1 MIKCIIIDDDKMSR
15 ELISSYISKLDSLD
29 QIGEFDNAL
38 DGMKFIKQNEV
49 DVIFLDIEMPDF
61 SGLDMLKSTNELPQI
76 IFVTSNREYAVE
88 AFEHSVCDFLVKPVD
103 FSRFVKASERVVSK
117 QPEAPESDSVN
128 TTDTDNSSSNNTKYI
143 FIKVDTRFVKLNLDD
158 ILYLEANG
166 DYVVFKTA
174 NKGYIVHT
182 TMKKINDKLPDNK
195 FIKVHRSYIV
205 NIDKIVD
212 IEDTTLLIDKKI
224 IPVSRSKKEDLM
236 KSLNLFK

>member
-1 MIKCIIIDDDKMSR
+1 MIKCIVIDDDKMSR

-29 QIGEFDNAL
+29 QVGEFDNAL

-61 SGLDMLKSTNELPQI
+61 SGLDMLKSTNELPQV

-103 FSRFVKASERVVSK
+103 FSRFVKASERVVPK
-117 QPEAPESDSVN
+117 QEEVQENGAVNISDSA
-128 TTDTDNSSSNNTKYI
+128 TNNTKYI

-182 TMKKINDKLPDNK
+182 TMKKINDKLPDTK

-224 IPVSRSKKEDLM
+224 IPVSRSKKDDLM

>member
-1 MIKCIIIDDDKMSR
+1 MIKCIVIDDDKMSR
-15 ELISSYISKLDSLD
+15 ELMSSYISKLDSLD
-29 QIGEFDNAL
+29 KVGEFDNAL
-38 DGMKFIKQNEV
+38 DGMKFIKENEV

-61 SGLDMLKSTNELPQI
+61 SGLDMLKSTNELPQV
-76 IFVTSNREYAVE
+76 IFITSNREYAVE

-103 FSRFVKASERVVSK
+103 FSRFVKASERVIPK
-117 QPEAPESDSVN
+117 QAEVQEN
-128 TTDTDNSSSNNTKYI
+128 ETDTDNSNTKYI

-182 TMKKINDKLPDNK
+182 TMKKINDKLPNNK

-224 IPVSRSKKEDLM
+224 IPVSRSKKDDLM

>member
-1 MIKCIIIDDDKMSR
+1 MIKCIVIDDDKMSR
-15 ELISSYISKLDSLD
+15 ELLSAYISKLDRLN
-29 QIGEFDNAL
+29 QVGEFDNAL
-38 DGMKFIKQNEV
+38 DGIKFLKQNEV

-61 SGLDMLKSTNELPQI
+61 SGLDMLKSIPELPQV

-103 FSRFVKASERVVSK
+103 FSRFVKASERVVPKS
-117 QPEAPESDSVN
+117 QGTTESNEADSAN
-128 TTDTDNSSSNNTKYI
+128 KKYI

-166 DYVVFKTA
+166 DYVVFKTM

-224 IPVSRSKKEDLM
+224 IPVSRSKKDDLM

>member
-1 MIKCIIIDDDKMSR
+1 MIKCIVIDDDKMSR

-29 QIGEFDNAL
+29 QVGEFDNAL
-38 DGMKFIKQNEV
+38 DGMKFIKLNEV

-61 SGLDMLKSTNELPQI
+61 SGLDLLKSTNELPQI

-103 FSRFVKASERVVSK
+103 FSRFVKASERVVPK
-117 QPEAPESDSVN
+117 QEAIQENGTETTGAADS
-128 TTDTDNSSSNNTKYI
+128 TTNTKYI

-224 IPVSRSKKEDLM
+224 IPVSRSKKDDLM